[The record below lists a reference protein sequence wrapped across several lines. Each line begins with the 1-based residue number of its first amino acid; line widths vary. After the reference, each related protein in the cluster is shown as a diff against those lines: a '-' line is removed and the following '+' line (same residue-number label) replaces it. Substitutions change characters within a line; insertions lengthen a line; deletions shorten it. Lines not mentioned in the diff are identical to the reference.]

1 MNTINAVFRK
11 EVKDGTRDMRAVMG
25 AFIFPVMAPFIVYG
39 IIMMFVSLSTQ
50 AVQTVIPVM
59 GMENAPALIEW
70 LKERD
75 VKVEPFDGDAEEA
88 VRSKDK
94 ELVLIIPEN
103 FNERFSDIRTA
114 VVEIVNDGSRTDTAG
129 TYRRLEYL
137 IRQYSSEIA
146 ALRLISRG
154 VSPEVMRVIETE
166 DIDVASKQQLAVAA
180 LNFLP
185 FYVILAAFVSGMGI
199 AVDSTAGERERK
211 TLEPLLIN
219 PIQRYDIVFGKWFA
233 ASMFA
238 STGMIMTLVFCMIAL
253 LYSPLDQI
261 GLNFHITL
269 EAMLLVV
276 FATIPIPFL
285 VTSLQMMIGIFA
297 KSFKDAQSYIGIL
310 NLLPM
315 IPFFIMLLSPFATQD
330 WMYAVPMLG
339 QLILM
344 TDVLGMKETPGYAY
358 IYSFVTSFLLG
369 AGVALI
375 TARLFQR
382 ESIQVS

>member
-1 MNTINAVFRK
+1 MSAVKTVFQK
-11 EVKDGTRDMRAVMG
+11 ELKDGTRDRRAVLS
-25 AFIFPVMAPFIVYG
+25 AFLFPIMAPVIVYG
-39 IIMMFVSLSTQ
+39 LVTLIVSLRTQ
-50 AVQTVIPVM
+50 DVETVVPVV
-59 GMENAPALIEW
+59 GMENAPALISW
-70 LKERD
+70 LMERD
-75 VKVEPFDGDAEEA
+75 VKVEAFEGDPETA
-88 VRSKDK
+88 VKGKVKD
-94 ELVLIIPEN
+94 LVLVIPDN
-103 FNERFSDIRTA
+103 YSERFVDIRTA
-114 VVEIVNDGSRTDTAG
+114 VVEIVNDGSRTDTAA

-137 IRQYSSEIA
+137 IRRYNNEIA

-154 VSPEVMRVIETE
+154 VSPEVMQAVDTE

-233 ASMFA
+233 SSLF
-238 STGMIMTLVFCMIAL
+238 SGTGMIMTLVLCVAAL
-253 LYSPLDQI
+253 LYAPLDQI

-269 EAMLLVV
+269 EQILLVV
-276 FATIPIPFL
+276 FATAPIAFL
-285 VTSLQMMIGIFA
+285 VTSMQMLLGIFA

-310 NLLPM
+310 TMLPV
-315 IPFFIMLLSPFATQD
+315 IPFFIMMINPFATQD

-339 QLILM
+339 QLILI
-344 TDVLGMKETPGYAY
+344 TDVLGMKDTPGYAY
-358 IYSFVTSFLLG
+358 IYSFMASFVLG
-369 AGVALI
+369 AGLALV

-382 ESIQVS
+382 ESIQV

>member
-1 MNTINAVFRK
+1 MSAVKTVFQK
-11 EVKDGTRDMRAVMG
+11 ELKDGTRDRRAVLS
-25 AFIFPVMAPFIVYG
+25 AFLFPIMAPVIVYG
-39 IIMMFVSLSTQ
+39 LVTLIVSLRTQ
-50 AVQTVIPVM
+50 VVETVVSVV
-59 GMENAPALIEW
+59 GMENAPALISW
-70 LKERD
+70 LMERD
-75 VKVEPFDGDAEEA
+75 VKVEAFEGDPET
-88 VRSKDK
+88 VVKGKVKD
-94 ELVLIIPEN
+94 LVLVIPDN
-103 FNERFSDIRTA
+103 YSKRFVDIRTA
-114 VVEIVNDGSRTDTAG
+114 VIEIVNDGSRTDTAA

-137 IRQYSSEIA
+137 IRRYNNEIA

-154 VSPEVMRVIETE
+154 VSPEVMQAVDTE

-233 ASMFA
+233 SSLF
-238 STGMIMTLVFCMIAL
+238 SGTGMIMTLVLCVAAL
-253 LYSPLDQI
+253 LYAPLDQI

-269 EAMLLVV
+269 EQILLVV
-276 FATIPIPFL
+276 FATAPIAFL
-285 VTSLQMMIGIFA
+285 VTSMQMLLGIFA

-310 NLLPM
+310 TMLPV
-315 IPFFIMLLSPFATQD
+315 IPFFIMMINPFATQD

-339 QLILM
+339 QLILI
-344 TDVLGMKETPGYAY
+344 TDVLGMKDTPGYAY
-358 IYSFVTSFLLG
+358 IYSFMASFVLG
-369 AGVALI
+369 AGLALV

-382 ESIQVS
+382 ESIQV